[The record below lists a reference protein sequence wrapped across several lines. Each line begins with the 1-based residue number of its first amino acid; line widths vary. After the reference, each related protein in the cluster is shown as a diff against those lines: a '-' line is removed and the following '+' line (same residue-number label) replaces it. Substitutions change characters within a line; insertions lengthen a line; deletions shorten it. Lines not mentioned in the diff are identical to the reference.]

1 MNNLDTHKGPLLVLD
16 SGLGGL
22 FTFARIQAR
31 LPNIPLV
38 YFGDTAYAPYGDQEP
53 DLIRKRV
60 TRILET
66 LIPSKSL
73 CGIVVACNTVAAIA
87 HAELQSVQRTY
98 GIPVWTIV
106 QAATLLLRNMAS
118 RSKDPV
124 VVLATTNMHRS
135 KTFQTIGEQVGLSVT
150 VEPCP
155 TFVPLLESPLTT
167 AIQLTKAVHTRMDT
181 LQPYS
186 SNTRLLYGCT
196 HYPLLQKEI
205 TNLWKGKPARD
216 PAEALADLITGELL
230 AKNPSFGER
239 KEKDCVLVSGDKS
252 VFSRQ
257 MNIYFPHIAQHP
269 EQSPI

>member
-1 MNNLDTHKGPLLVLD
+1 MNNPDTQSRPLLILD

-31 LPNIPLV
+31 LPNTPLV
-38 YFGDTAYAPYGDQEP
+38 YFGDTAYAPYGDQNPE
-53 DLIRKRV
+53 LIRKRV
-60 TRILET
+60 ARILET
-66 LIPSKSL
+66 FIPSKSL
-73 CGIVVACNTVAAIA
+73 CGIVVACNTVAAIGR
-87 HAELQSVQRTY
+87 AELQSAQSTY

-118 RSKDPV
+118 KSKDPV
-124 VVLATTNMHRS
+124 VILATTNMCQS
-135 KTFQTIGEQVGLSVT
+135 LTFQTIGEQVGLSVT

-167 AIQLTKAVHTRMDT
+167 AIQLTKAVHARMDT

-186 SNTRLLYGCT
+186 PNTRLLYGCT

-205 TNLWKGKPARD
+205 AETWKGKPAID
-216 PAEALADLITGELL
+216 PAELLADLVAGELL
-230 AKNPSFGER
+230 PKNHAHSEKKG
-239 KEKDCVLVSGDKS
+239 KDCILVSGDPS
-252 VFSRQ
+252 VFKRQ
-257 MNIYFPHIAQHP
+257 MSTYFLHLVQDP